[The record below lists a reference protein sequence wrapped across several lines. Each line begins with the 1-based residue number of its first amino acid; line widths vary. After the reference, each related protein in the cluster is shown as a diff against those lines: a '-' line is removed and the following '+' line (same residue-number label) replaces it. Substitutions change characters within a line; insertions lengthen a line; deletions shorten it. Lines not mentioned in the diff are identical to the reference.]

1 MANERGSIKIS
12 TANEIG
18 TALVTKLGGS
28 GYAPNNWDKM
38 INLLGIAREDANPAL
53 SVLSDSSGIGSER
66 GSILLSKANSIGA
79 MLNKKYY
86 TSEGFAPKKWAS
98 AISKLKALTTNTAS
112 GSIIGITDGADDMD
126 ILNYEA
132 TIPARLDPVSS
143 VHGKRTGKNLVIQ
156 QPVYSDN
163 TISLCMDMGSDVSV
177 SYVTLSF
184 KATNTVAESGVGA
197 IVDFREEDGTHHYR
211 TITGFKDSNNNTF
224 QLNTPQN
231 GYFSNTYANI
241 KFRYIYIYYVKVGYA
256 KIQTDSISDWQVE
269 LGNVRTAYEAPVTPV
284 AYEASLGRSI
294 YGGKA
299 NLITGE
305 GKVNVNRVQIK
316 DLSWTYYT
324 SGTNPIFYAGNVTDM
339 KTYARGEMPNIAI
352 DGYTKRTAHSR
363 SYLSSNMNDGECS
376 AIENVATITFRNDS
390 YTSLEAMLEAI
401 GDEYIVYETTTE
413 ESFTFDPITIKTME
427 GNNDFWVNEGTS
439 DIEYYQKPTA
449 YTRATL
455 TGAVVRLDNAR
466 IDLPFTK
473 AKITIEPTVLGKFSA
488 TLYKGGKNFLDPSV
502 VFSAPAI
509 YNYNNSLGSV
519 TVLKSDDRAWSNM
532 PSISMKPGTYVI
544 NNPNGRI
551 QYVLA
556 SESYQTVHGIT
567 SASGTITIASNDSI
581 KIKMGLGASYPFTAS
596 YQLEL
601 GTTPTTFEKYIAP
614 SRIISDLGSTVYGAT
629 VDLAKGECVKTW
641 DRVLYTGAE
650 SENWNLSLSSGVY
663 RYYITNNNVKLP
675 SGRGVVYSSIGEYS
689 ASSNDVGTIFSSPYN
704 TNTRIFYIPPQD
716 CTTVELFKTWL
727 QSNNL
732 DVVYEKATPETFN
745 ITPKII
751 TCINSMNNFWSGGS
765 GNTEIEYFVAE

>member
-28 GYAPNNWDKM
+28 GYAPNDWDKM
-38 INLLGIAREDANPAL
+38 IKLLGIARQDANPAL

-66 GSILLSKANSIGA
+66 GSILISKANSIGA

-112 GSIIGITDGADDMD
+112 GSIIAIADGADDMD
-126 ILNYEA
+126 LLNYEA

-143 VHGKRTGKNLVIQ
+143 IHGKRTGKNLVIE
-156 QPVYSDN
+156 QPAYTESSI
-163 TISLCMDMGSDVSV
+163 TLCFDMGSNISV
-177 SYVTLSF
+177 NHVTLSF
-184 KATNTVAESGVGA
+184 KATDALALRGDGA
-197 IVDFREEDGTHHYR
+197 VVDYREEDGTHHYR
-211 TITGFKDSNNNTF
+211 SLTGFKDSNGNYYQPNVV
-224 QLNTPQN
+224 QN
-231 GYFSNTYANI
+231 GYFSNTYSNI
-241 KFRYIYIYYVKVGYA
+241 SFRYIYIYYTQTSYNRF
-256 KIQTDSISDWQVE
+256 QTDCISDWQVE
-269 LGNVRTAYEAPVTPV
+269 LGNVRTDYEAPVTPV

-294 YGGKA
+294 YGGSA

-324 SGTNPIFYAGNVTDM
+324 SGTNPIFYAGNIPDM
-339 KTYARGEMPNIAI
+339 KTYARGEMPNIAVN
-352 DGYTKRTAHSR
+352 GYTKRTAHSR
-363 SYLSSNMNDGECS
+363 SNLSSNMADMECS

-390 YTSLEAMLEAI
+390 YTSIEAMLEAI

-439 DIEYYQKPTA
+439 EIEYYQKPTA

-455 TGAVVRLDNAR
+455 TGAIVKVDNAR

-473 AKITIEPTVLGKFSA
+473 AKITIEPTVLGKSSA
-488 TLYKGGKNFLDPSV
+488 VLNRGGKNFLNPSV

-509 YNYNNSLGSV
+509 YNYNNNGSV

-532 PSISMKPGTYVI
+532 PSLSIKAGTYVI

-581 KIKMGLGASYPFTAS
+581 KIKMGLGASYPFTDY

-601 GTTPTTFEKYIAP
+601 GTTPTTYEKYVAP
-614 SRIISDLGSTVYGAT
+614 SKITSDLGSTVYGAS
-629 VDLAKGECVKTW
+629 VDLAKGECIKTW
-641 DRVLYTGAE
+641 DRVLYKGAD
-650 SENWNLSLSSGVY
+650 SENWNVSQSSGVY
-663 RYYITNNNVKLP
+663 RYYITNNSAKLP
-675 SGRGVVYSSIGEYS
+675 SSGRGVVYSSIGEYS
-689 ASSNDVGTIFSSPYN
+689 ASGNEVGTIFTSAYN
-704 TNTRIFYIPPQD
+704 ENTRIFYIPPQD

-732 DVVYEKATPETFN
+732 DVVFEKATPATLN

-751 TCINSMNNFWSGGS
+751 TCRNGMINFWSGGS